1 MPPVNSS
8 YINFTV
14 SALEGLTEKA
24 DETLKHMGI
33 KTIGDLASCKYFAW
47 AQAIVEVAKY
57 EEQLT
62 AKERKIA
69 REQEKLADF
78 NGPAV

>member
-1 MPPVNSS
+1 
-8 YINFTV
+8 
-14 SALEGLTEKA
+14 
-24 DETLKHMGI
+24 MGI